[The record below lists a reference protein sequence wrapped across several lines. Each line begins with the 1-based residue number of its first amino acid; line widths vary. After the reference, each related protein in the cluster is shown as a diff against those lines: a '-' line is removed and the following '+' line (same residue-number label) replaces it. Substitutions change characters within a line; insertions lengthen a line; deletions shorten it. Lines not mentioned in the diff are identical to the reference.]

1 MDRDLWEEAVGQGGV
16 KPRMD
21 TDGHGCCG
29 AGRGEWVWGK
39 GLEAS
44 GGSHGGTETRGG
56 GCGAVLDRITGWTG
70 IFGKRLW
77 GRGKR
82 KPRMDT
88 DEHGCCGADL
98 DRITG

>member
-1 MDRDLWEEAVGQGGV
+1 MLWGSFRQDYGMDRDLWEEAVGQGGV

-56 GCGAVLDRITGWTG
+56 GLRGSFRQDYGMDWDLWEEAVGQGEEKT
-70 IFGKRLW
+70 
-77 GRGKR
+77 
-82 KPRMDT
+82 T
-88 DEHGCCGADL
+88 DGHG
-98 DRITG
+98 